1 MGLIY
6 KILRPT
12 EWLEAQIQGVLRGSP
27 VDIAD
32 GFIHFSGA
40 DQVRETITR
49 HFQGESSL
57 ILLSVAPASLGD
69 GLLWERSRGGDMF
82 PHLYAP
88 LALYQVTGIYSLM
101 READGRF
108 RFPAEAGV

>member
-6 KILRPT
+6 KILRLV
-12 EWLEAQIQGVLRGSP
+12 EWREAQAQGVLRGSP

-32 GFIHFSGA
+32 GFIHFSRA
-40 DQVRETITR
+40 DQVRETIAR
-49 HFQGESSL
+49 HFQGESGL
-57 ILLSVAPASLGD
+57 ILLSVAPGTLDEA
-69 GLLWERSRGGDMF
+69 LLWEPSRGGDLF

-88 LALYQVTGIYSLM
+88 LALHQVTGIYSLM
-101 READGRF
+101 REAEGTF